1 MAVVLSNLNFKG
13 GVGKTTTTI
22 NLATAL
28 WLLGKKVLVIDTDPQ
43 CNLTNLIGFDQ
54 TENDNTIYEWITQEE
69 CVPPVYIHYEGFYF
83 IPAHKKLRDIE
94 IDLMK
99 RKNRERILTKKLSLI
114 KDKFDYILIDCAPK
128 DGIMNDNAMSASDS
142 VLIPAECSGFSLQGM
157 QDLLD
162 SIQDVKE
169 NINDN
174 LDILGF
180 LIIKYDKN
188 TRISK
193 QTLDYFNAQYPN
205 KIFQTKIRKNVKFD
219 ETPLKNKSIF
229 EHSIDA
235 NGAEDYMSLA
245 EEITGEQRPENWK
258 ERILLAWLEE
268 HPEDE
273 YTIEQ
278 LNNLKKQ

>member
-1 MAVVLSNLNFKG
+1 MIISNLNFKG

-28 WLLGKKVLVIDTDPQ
+28 WVLGKRVLVVDTDPQ

-54 TENDNTIYEWITQEE
+54 TGNDATVYEWMTQEE
-69 CVPPVYIHYEGFYF
+69 CEVPIYIHYEGFYF
-83 IPAHKKLRDIE
+83 IPANKKLRDIE

-99 RKNRERILTKKLSLI
+99 RKNRERILFKKISLI
-114 KDKFDYILIDCAPK
+114 KDSFDYILIDCAPK
-128 DGIMNDNAMSASDS
+128 DGVMNDNAMSASDA

-162 SIQDVKE
+162 SIREVRE
-169 NINDN
+169 NINEK

-193 QTLDYFNAQYPN
+193 QTLDYFNQAYAG
-205 KIFQTKIRKNVKFD
+205 KIFSTKIRKNVKFD
-219 ETPLKNKSIF
+219 ETPLKKKSIF

-245 EEITGEQRPENWK
+245 EEITGEERPENWK
-258 ERILLAWLEE
+258 EKILSAWLKE
-268 HPEDE
+268 HPDDE
-273 YTIEQ
+273 EVTEQ
-278 LNNLKKQ
+278 LNNVSSI